1 MVAVGAGAA
10 PRTAI
15 RARGLSERRVWFDH
29 LSMWLPVPTES
40 ARPRGSKP
48 TAQTHPASG
57 ENQVSSGRREAF
69 FLTAG
74 LGARGE
80 GAQELSG
87 MMT

>member
-1 MVAVGAGAA
+1 MAVGAGAA
-10 PRTAI
+10 PCTAV
-15 RARGLSERRVWFDH
+15 RALGLSERRVWCDH
-29 LSMWLPVPTES
+29 LSSWLPVPTES
-40 ARPRGSKP
+40 ARRRGSKP
-48 TAQTHPASG
+48 TAQTRPASG
-57 ENQVSSGRREAF
+57 ENQVSSGRRAAS